1 VFRLGIILAIIGT
14 AIGVAGMVFAV
25 YWITTDLS

>member
-14 AIGVAGMVFAV
+14 AIGVAGMAFAA
-25 YWITTDLS
+25 YWITTHLS